1 MKRDPR
7 AFLSD
12 AIEAGQ
18 AIHQAIAGISLD
30 EYGNSRLIRSS
41 VEREFITIGEAL
53 MQLSQ
58 RDQALFGEIEQAP
71 QIISFRNKLTHEY
84 ININNQLVWGVIKT
98 NLHVLVDQCRQL
110 LDRLDRELT

>member
-12 AIEAGQ
+12 VIEAGQ

-53 MQLSQ
+53 TQLSQ

-71 QIISFRNKLTHEY
+71 QIISFRNNLTHDY
-84 ININNQLVWGVIKT
+84 ININNQLVWGVIKS
-98 NLHVLVDQCRQL
+98 NLPTLVDQCRQL
-110 LDRLDRELT
+110 LDRLDPEHP

>member
-12 AIEAGQ
+12 VVEAGQ
-18 AIHQAIAGISLD
+18 AILQAVDGNSL
-30 EYGNSRLIRSS
+30 EGYGKSRLIRSS
-41 VEREFITIGEAL
+41 VEREFIIIGEAL
-53 MQLSQ
+53 TQLSQ

-84 ININNQLVWGVIKT
+84 ITINNQLVWGVIKN
-98 NLHVLVDQCRQL
+98 NLPALVDQCRQL
-110 LDRLDRELT
+110 LARLDRELP